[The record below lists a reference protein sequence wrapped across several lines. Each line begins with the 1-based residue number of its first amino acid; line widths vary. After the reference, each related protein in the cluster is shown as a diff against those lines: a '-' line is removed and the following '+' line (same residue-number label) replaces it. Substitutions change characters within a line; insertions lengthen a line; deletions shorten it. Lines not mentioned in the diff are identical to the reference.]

1 MGASPSSAQDASA
14 TEQAPRSASR
24 SVPRLPCLYPTD
36 TATPSQRH
44 GMAMLWWNTILSA
57 VSGSFYGD
65 FVNLFLLALGASA
78 ASIGVRTSIN
88 SAAALMAPLIGA
100 WLVERTRQRKRW
112 VLLGGIVVRVTLLL
126 LALVPLFFQGNAAVA
141 VFVALLALQ
150 SFAGSVGGPAGNSLL
165 GDILPLAVR
174 GRYLGAQMMISNVVR
189 VAIVPLAGWLIRGI
203 GGIQGYQAAWV
214 LGALTG
220 FWANWYFARIPEPPT
235 IEGQALPGAHRGF
248 IEGWRVLAQDRRFV
262 FFCGINFIWNLGVA
276 TAGTFFQVHMVEHL
290 GFKVDTIALLA
301 TVTTLVNIL
310 ALRAAG
316 ELVDRYGAPRMTSVA
331 MFLVPF
337 LPLLWIPARTPLHVG
352 LVQCYGQIAWASF
365 HVSATPLILMLTPPQ
380 QRSRYIAI
388 YNTTNGLAAILG
400 PLLASYSYTHWG
412 FTTNLILSA
421 VGRGLGGVLFF
432 VLLKTGGFR
441 RTYAEQESAA

>member
-1 MGASPSSAQDASA
+1 MGASPSSTQETSSA
-14 TEQAPRSASR
+14 GEVPGSASLTA
-24 SVPRLPCLYPTD
+24 PRLPRLYPTD
-36 TATPSQRH
+36 TATPTQRR
-44 GMAMLWWNTILSA
+44 GMAMLWWNTILSS

-100 WLVERTRQRKRW
+100 WLVERTHQRKCW
-112 VLLGGIVVRVTLLL
+112 VLLGGAAVRITLLL
-126 LALVPLFFQGNAAVA
+126 LALVPLIFKGNAAVT
-141 VFVALLALQ
+141 VFVILLAIQ
-150 SFAGSVGGPAGNSLL
+150 SFAGSVGGPASNSLL

-174 GRYLGAQMMISNVVR
+174 GRYLGAQMMISNVAR
-189 VAIVPLAGWLIRGI
+189 VAIVPLAGWLIRSI
-203 GGIQGYQAAWV
+203 GGVQGYQAAWV
-214 LGALTG
+214 LGSLTG
-220 FWANWYFARIPEPPT
+220 FVANWFFARIPEPPT

-248 IEGWRVLAQDRRFV
+248 IEGWRVFAQDRRFV
-262 FFCGINFIWNLGVA
+262 FFCVINFIWNFGVA

-290 GFKVDTIALLA
+290 GFQVDTIALLA
-301 TVTTLVNIL
+301 TITTVVNIF
-310 ALRAAG
+310 ALRVAG
-316 ELVDRYGAPRMTSVA
+316 ELVDRYGPPRMTSIA

-388 YNTTNGLAAILG
+388 YNTTNGLAAILA

-421 VGRGLGGVLFF
+421 IGRGLGGLLFF
-432 VLLKTGGFR
+432 LLLKTGGFA
-441 RTYAEQESAA
+441 RTYAEERQTT